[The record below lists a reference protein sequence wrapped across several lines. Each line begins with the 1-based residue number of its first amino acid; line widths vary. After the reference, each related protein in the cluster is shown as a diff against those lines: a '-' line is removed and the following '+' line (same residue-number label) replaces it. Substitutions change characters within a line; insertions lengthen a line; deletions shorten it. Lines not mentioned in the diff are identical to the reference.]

1 MSPLI
6 KTKPLKAGDRVAL
19 VAPAS
24 PVDDEKLQ
32 LSIDSIKFLGLIPV
46 LYPSTKMSHGYLSG
60 PDDARAADINDA
72 FADPGIDAVFCVR
85 GGYGVTRI
93 LNRLDFKT
101 ISKNPKLFLGYSDIT
116 ALHVAFNQI
125 CSFATLHAPM
135 PTRGWS
141 SLDRVTLQSLTD
153 NLFSTAPAGQAPY
166 IEGEPI
172 EIIRPGVAEGLIIGG
187 NLSLLAATLGS
198 PYEVDTKN
206 KILFIEEV
214 EEVNYKIDRNLT
226 ALALAGKF
234 SDCRGIIL
242 GTWADCGDPG
252 LEPKRNLTLYDIF
265 DEVIKPFNKPTV
277 NNFRAGHIYPQ
288 ITIPMG
294 TRTRLDA
301 DNGIITFMEAA
312 TKQ

>member
-6 KTKPLKAGDRVAL
+6 KAKPLKAGDRIAL
-19 VAPAS
+19 IAPAS
-24 PVDDEKLQ
+24 PVDDEKLE

-60 PDDARAADINDA
+60 YDDARAADVNAA
-72 FADPGIDAVFCVR
+72 FTDPSIDGVFCIR

-93 LNRLDFKT
+93 LNKLDYKA
-101 ISKNPKLFLGYSDIT
+101 ISRNPKLLLGYSDIT
-116 ALHVAFNQI
+116 ALHIALNQI
-125 CSFATLHAPM
+125 CGFVTLHAPM

-141 SLDRVTLQSLTD
+141 SLDPVTLQSLTD
-153 NLFSTAPAGQAPY
+153 NLFSALPTGQSPY
-166 IEGEPI
+166 IEGEPL
-172 EIIRPGVAEGLIIGG
+172 EIIHPGISEGPITGG
-187 NLSLLAATLGS
+187 NLSLLAAALGS

-214 EEVNYKIDRNLT
+214 EELNYKIDRSLT

-234 SDCRGIIL
+234 SDCKGIIL

-252 LEPKRNLTLYDIF
+252 LDPKRNLTLREIF
-265 DEVIKPFNKPTV
+265 DEVIRPFRKPIV

-294 TRTRLDA
+294 TKTKLDA
-301 DNGIITFMEAA
+301 DNGVITFLEAA
-312 TKQ
+312 TR